1 MLIVLINKIFKLSL
15 KFLVLSLSDV
25 AREAGGEKDG
35 ERGRERK
42 GGRERER
49 GRERGR
55 KRDGIVY
62 LRRTGGAA
70 HGHI

>member
-1 MLIVLINKIFKLSL
+1 MLIVLINQIFKLSL

-25 AREAGGEKDG
+25 EREAGGEKDG

-49 GRERGR
+49 AGE
-55 KRDGIVY
+55 
-62 LRRTGGAA
+62 LL
-70 HGHI
+70 